1 MSLDLIKEIPNLPQ
15 LIESI
20 DKFTRYRD
28 QEDAGG
34 YFVGKQR
41 AFAASNFGGYV
52 NPLIVA
58 INERRLYPKRGIE
71 IVRFLLDAG
80 ADPDA
85 VDLFHRQSPLFVAAY
100 NGDYEAVSLLLD
112 FGATQN
118 GYSNEDKLLIH
129 DGFLSDSPKRL
140 NEVWS
145 TSSQRYVNPLHSVI
159 PNSGKHLQLLLKI
172 HSVVAHLLYFQSR
185 THLSIYH
192 ILARN

>member
-1 MSLDLIKEIPNLPQ
+1 MSLDLIEEIPDLPQ

-28 QEDAGG
+28 QED
-34 YFVGKQR
+34 
-41 AFAASNFGGYV
+41 AASNFGGYV

-100 NGDYEAVSLLLD
+100 NGDYEAVSLLLG

-118 GYSNEDKLLIH
+118 GCSNEDRLLIH
-129 DGFLSDSPKRL
+129 DGFLRDSPTEEWKIRP
-140 NEVWS
+140 
-145 TSSQRYVNPLHSVI
+145 PLDGAVRI
-159 PNSGKHLQLLLKI
+159 
-172 HSVVAHLLYFQSR
+172 
-185 THLSIYH
+185 
-192 ILARN
+192 